1 MKKTLLMVVVLFMT
15 ACSAKNSDIAA
26 EFRKSP
32 SLGQS
37 YRIGCGDVLM
47 ISAWKEE
54 ALTRQASVLPDGN
67 ITFPLIGEIKAQG
80 RTINELKQTMEE
92 KLSVYMPGANLSVQV
107 LQSNSMVI
115 YVIGKVNAPGHYPIH
130 ENVTVMQALTMARGV
145 NPFADKDAIRIFRN
159 VDGAEKIFYFN
170 YTDVARGI
178 NLEQNIRLERGDLI
192 VVQ

>member
-1 MKKTLLMVVVLFMT
+1 MKKTLLMLVVLFMMT
-15 ACSAKNSDIAA
+15 ACSAKNSDIG

-32 SLGQS
+32 SPGQS

-54 ALTRQASVLPDGN
+54 ALSRQASVLPDGN
-67 ITFPLIGEIKAQG
+67 ITFPLIGEIKAKG
-80 RTINELKQTMEE
+80 STINELKKTMEE
-92 KLSVYMPGANLSVQV
+92 KLSVYMPGAILSVQV

-115 YVIGKVNAPGHYPIH
+115 YVVGKVNAPGQYPIH

-145 NPFADKDAIRIFRN
+145 NPFADKDEIRIFRN
-159 VDGAEKIFYFN
+159 VDGTEKIFYFN
-170 YTDVARGI
+170 YTDMASGK

>member
-1 MKKTLLMVVVLFMT
+1 MKKTLLMLVVLFIA
-15 ACSAKNSDIAA
+15 ACSAKNPDIAA

-32 SLGQS
+32 APGQS

-54 ALTRQASVLPDGN
+54 ALSRQASVLPDGN
-67 ITFPLIGEIKAQG
+67 ITFPLIGEIKAKG
-80 RTINELKQTMEE
+80 STINELKKTMEE
-92 KLSVYMPGANLSVQV
+92 KLSVYMPGAILSVQV

-115 YVIGKVNAPGHYPIH
+115 YVVGKVNAPGQYPIH
-130 ENVTVMQALTMARGV
+130 ENVTVMQALTMARGL
-145 NPFADKDAIRIFRN
+145 NPFADKDEIRIFRN
-159 VDGAEKIFYFN
+159 VDGTEKIFYFN